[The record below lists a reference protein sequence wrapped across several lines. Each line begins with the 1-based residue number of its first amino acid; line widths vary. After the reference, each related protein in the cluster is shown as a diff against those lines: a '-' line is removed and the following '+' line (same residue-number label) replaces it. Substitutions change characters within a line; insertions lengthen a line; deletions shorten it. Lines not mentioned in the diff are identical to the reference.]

1 MTTGFW
7 MLAALAVLA
16 ALAILLWPLLRAPRS
31 GGVAAQTALLREQLE
46 ALKSAHAAGLVDDAS
61 FKARQDVLSAA
72 ALKLIDNP
80 SSAQPALTGAAK
92 ITSFLLLLA
101 LPIATL
107 MLYERIGTPN
117 AIGFSGPGPGTAQTE
132 AGPAATNAPA
142 LSQAAETL
150 AAKLKDNP
158 DDGEGWVLLAR
169 TYRATE
175 NFAEA
180 AKAYDRALS
189 LVPENADLLAEAAES
204 KGLSSEPRT
213 LQGEPLK
220 LIERALQLEPE
231 NQNGL
236 FLKGLAL
243 AQADDPAAAEA
254 TWNKLIGLMEPG
266 SPAHSAV
273 VEQLNIVRARLGKE
287 PLAAAAAPPMAAET
301 AAAAP
306 ATAAAAGGDAAGIEV
321 SVRLAPELAA
331 QASPDNVLFVFARA
345 EQGPPAPLAIQRLV
359 AGALPITLKLDETMG
374 MVQGMSLAQFP
385 RVVIGAR
392 ISKSGNAA
400 PQPGDLEG
408 LSAALDW
415 RAAGKVEIV
424 IDRVR

>member
-1 MTTGFW
+1 MTTAFW
-7 MLAALAVLA
+7 TLAALAVLA
-16 ALAILLWPLLRAPRS
+16 ALAFLLLPMLRAPRS
-31 GGVAAQTALLREQLE
+31 GAVAAQTALLREQLD

-61 FKARQDVLSAA
+61 LQARQQALSAA
-72 ALKLIDNP
+72 ALKLIDTP
-80 SSAQPALTGAAK
+80 QSARPALSGAAK
-92 ITSFLLLLA
+92 VTAVVLLLA
-101 LPIATL
+101 LPTATML
-107 MLYERIGTPN
+107 LYERIGTPN
-117 AIGFSGPGPGTAQTE
+117 ALGFSGPGPGAVTTAS
-132 AGPAATNAPA
+132 GDPAATNAPA
-142 LSQAAETL
+142 LTQAAETL

-158 DDGEGWVLLAR
+158 NDGEGWVLLAR

-180 AKAYDRALS
+180 ARAYDRALS
-189 LVPENADLLAEAAES
+189 LVPETADLLAEAAES

-231 NQNGL
+231 NQNAL

-243 AQADDPAAAEA
+243 AQSDDPAGAEA
-254 TWNKLIGLMEPG
+254 AWDKLLGLMDPG
-266 SPAHSAV
+266 TPAHTAV
-273 VEQLNIVRARLGKE
+273 VEQMNIVRARLGKGPME
-287 PLAAAAAPPMAAET
+287 VAP
-301 AAAAP
+301 AAP
-306 ATAAAAGGDAAGIEV
+306 AVADTAQQPAAPAAAGDAAGIEV
-321 SVRLAPELAA
+321 NVRLAPELAS
-331 QASPDNVLFVFARA
+331 QVSPDNVLFVFARA

-359 AGALPITLKLDETMG
+359 AGALPITVKLDESMG
-374 MVQGMSLAQFP
+374 MIQGMSLAQFP

>member
-1 MTTGFW
+1 VTTGFW

-16 ALAILLWPLLRAPRS
+16 ALATLLWPMLRAPRS
-31 GGVAAQTALLREQLE
+31 GGVAAQTALLREQLD
-46 ALKSAHAAGLVDDAS
+46 ALKSAHAAGLVDEAS
-61 FKARQDVLSAA
+61 FKSRQDALSAA
-72 ALKLIDNP
+72 ALKLIDDP
-80 SSAQPALTGAAK
+80 SAARPALSGAAK
-92 ITSFLLLLA
+92 VTAVLLLLA
-101 LPIATL
+101 LPIATM

-117 AIGFSGPGPGTAQTE
+117 AIGFSGPAPGTAQTE
-132 AGPAATNAPA
+132 SGPAATNAPA

-158 DDGEGWVLLAR
+158 NDGEGWVLLAR

-180 AKAYDRALS
+180 AKAYERALS
-189 LVPENADLLAEAAES
+189 LVPESADLLAEAAES

-213 LQGEPLK
+213 LLGEPLK

-231 NQNGL
+231 NQNAL

-243 AQADDPAAAEA
+243 AQSDDPAGAET
-254 TWNKLIGLMEPG
+254 TWNKLLGLMNPG
-266 SPAHSAV
+266 TPAHNAV
-273 VEQLNIVRARLGKE
+273 VEQMNIVRARLGKGPIE
-287 PLAAAAAPPMAAET
+287 SAP
-301 AAAAP
+301 AAP
-306 ATAAAAGGDAAGIEV
+306 AVAETSPPPVPAATGDAAGIEV

-331 QASPDNVLFVFARA
+331 QVSPDNVLFVFARA

-359 AGALPITLKLDETMG
+359 AGALPITLKLDENMG
-374 MVQGMSLAQFP
+374 MVPGMSLAQFP

-392 ISKSGNAA
+392 ISKSGDAA
-400 PQPGDLEG
+400 AQPGDLEG

-415 RAAGKVEIV
+415 RAAGKVEVV

>member
-16 ALAILLWPLLRAPRS
+16 ALATLLWPMLRAPRS
-31 GGVAAQTALLREQLE
+31 GGVAAQTALLREQLD
-46 ALKSAHAAGLVDDAS
+46 ALKSAHAAGLVDEAS
-61 FKARQDVLSAA
+61 FKSRQDALSAA
-72 ALKLIDNP
+72 ALKLIDDP
-80 SSAQPALTGAAK
+80 SAARPALSGAAK
-92 ITSFLLLLA
+92 VTAVLLLLA
-101 LPIATL
+101 LPISTM

-132 AGPAATNAPA
+132 SGPAATNAPA

-158 DDGEGWVLLAR
+158 NDGEGWVLLAR

-231 NQNGL
+231 NQNAL

-243 AQADDPAAAEA
+243 AQSDDPAGAEA
-254 TWNKLIGLMEPG
+254 TWNKLIGLMDAG
-266 SPAHSAV
+266 SPAHTAV
-273 VEQLNIVRARLGKE
+273 IEQLNIVRARLGKD
-287 PLAAAAAPPMAAET
+287 PLAPAAAAPMAAET
-301 AAAAP
+301 APP
-306 ATAAAAGGDAAGIEV
+306 ATPPAASGDAAGIEV

-331 QASPDNVLFVFARA
+331 QVSPDNVLFVFARA

-359 AGALPITLKLDETMG
+359 AGALPITLKLDENMG
-374 MVQGMSLAQFP
+374 MVPGMSLAQFP

-400 PQPGDLEG
+400 AQPGDLEG

-415 RAAGKVEIV
+415 RAAGKVEVV

>member
-16 ALAILLWPLLRAPRS
+16 ALATLLWPMLRAPRS
-31 GGVAAQTALLREQLE
+31 GAVAAQTALLREQLD
-46 ALKSAHAAGLVDDAS
+46 ALKSAHAAGLIDDAS
-61 FKARQDVLSAA
+61 FNTRQQALSAA
-72 ALKLIDNP
+72 ALALIDAP
-80 SSAQPALTGAAK
+80 SEARPALSGAAK
-92 ITSFLLLLA
+92 ITIALVVLA

-107 MLYERIGTPN
+107 LLYERIGTPN
-117 AIGFSGPGPGTAQTE
+117 AMAFSGPGPGATQTE
-132 AGPAATNAPA
+132 SGPAATNAPA
-142 LSQAAETL
+142 LTQAAETL
-150 AAKLKDNP
+150 AAKLRDNP
-158 DDGEGWVLLAR
+158 NDGEGWVLLAR
-169 TYRATE
+169 THRATE

-180 AKAYDRALS
+180 AKAYERALA

-213 LQGEPLK
+213 LQGEPLQ
-220 LIERALQLEPE
+220 LIERALELEPE
-231 NQNGL
+231 NQNAL

-243 AQADDPAAAEA
+243 AQADDPAGAEV
-254 TWNKLIGLMEPG
+254 TWDKLIGLMEPG

-273 VEQLNIVRARLGKE
+273 VEQLNIVRARLGKD
-287 PLAAAAAPPMAAET
+287 PLAPAAAAPMAAEP
-301 AAAAP
+301 APP
-306 ATAAAAGGDAAGIEV
+306 ATPPAAGGEAAGIEV

-331 QASPDNVLFVFARA
+331 QVSPDNVLYVFARA

-359 AGALPITLKLDETMG
+359 AGVLPITIKLDETMG

-415 RAAGKVEIV
+415 RAAGKVEVV

>member
-16 ALAILLWPLLRAPRS
+16 ALATLLWPMLRAPRS
-31 GGVAAQTALLREQLE
+31 GGVAAQTALLREQLD
-46 ALKSAHAAGLVDDAS
+46 ALKSAHAAGLVDEAS
-61 FKARQDVLSAA
+61 FKSRQDALSAA
-72 ALKLIDNP
+72 ALKLIDDP
-80 SSAQPALTGAAK
+80 SAARPALSGAAK
-92 ITSFLLLLA
+92 VTAVLLLLA
-101 LPIATL
+101 LPIATM

-132 AGPAATNAPA
+132 SGPAATNAPA

-158 DDGEGWVLLAR
+158 NDGEGWMLLAR

-175 NFAEA
+175 NFVEA

-189 LVPENADLLAEAAES
+189 LVPETADLLAEAAES
-204 KGLSSEPRT
+204 KGLSTEPRT

-231 NQNGL
+231 NQNAL

-243 AQADDPAAAEA
+243 AQSDDPAGAET
-254 TWNKLIGLMEPG
+254 TWTKLIGLMDPG
-266 SPAHSAV
+266 SPAHTAV
-273 VEQLNIVRARLGKE
+273 IEQLNIVRARLGKD
-287 PLAAAAAPPMAAET
+287 PLAPTAVAPMAAGAT
-301 AAAAP
+301 PP
-306 ATAAAAGGDAAGIEV
+306 ATPPAASADAAGIEV

-331 QASPDNVLFVFARA
+331 QVSPDNVLFVFARA

-359 AGALPITLKLDETMG
+359 AGALPITLKLDENMG
-374 MVQGMSLAQFP
+374 MVPGMSLAQFP

-400 PQPGDLEG
+400 AQPGDLEG
-408 LSAALDW
+408 LSGALDW
-415 RAAGKVEIV
+415 RAAGKVEVV